1 MGVTQTIQIT
11 PTGFYGYS
19 DQRDP
24 TGAARG
30 F

>member
-1 MGVTQTIQIT
+1 MGDSQTIQIT
-11 PTGFYGYS
+11 PSGFYGYS

-24 TGAARG
+24 NGAARG